1 MKING
6 REVGFVWTV
15 GAFCDYNDYVV
26 AHEGVSVARANVEKA
41 AAMSREYSRIH
52 AGAEPLTVEEINS
65 LPVYEFV
72 AILKETEAAEQAGS
86 VRTVETEEKK
96 QKNADRK

>member
-1 MKING
+1 MKVND

-26 AHEGVSVARANVEKA
+26 ANSGVSVARANVEKA

-52 AGAEPLTVEEINS
+52 AGTKPLTVEEINA
-65 LPVYEFV
+65 LPVYVMAE
-72 AILKETEAAEQAGS
+72 ILAEVEKAETEGS

-96 QKNADRK
+96 QKSAARK